1 MEISWTGTM
10 SEAEADKLLENI
22 REIMAETGLPFGPAV
37 NVYIKRKYHGLDPLS
52 ETSVDSERDT
62 R

>member
-22 REIMAETGLPFGPAV
+22 REIMTETGLPFGPAV
-37 NVYIKRKYHGLDPLS
+37 NVYIRRKYGKHPLP